1 MNQFDGKALVE
12 ISDNQVKCHYI
23 RSWQAGNGNPSNW
36 LYVPWDQVSS
46 RFSDAADFSHIHLIW
61 ANMKLNVIYILLL
74 YYKKK
79 GLVLKAITYNC
90 VAINREYTTISQSDQ
105 QVNVKN
111 IYNK

>member
-1 MNQFDGKALVE
+1 
-12 ISDNQVKCHYI
+12 
-23 RSWQAGNGNPSNW
+23 
-36 LYVPWDQVSS
+36 
-46 RFSDAADFSHIHLIW
+46 
-61 ANMKLNVIYILLL
+61 MKLNVIYILLL

-105 QVNVKN
+105 GVNVKN